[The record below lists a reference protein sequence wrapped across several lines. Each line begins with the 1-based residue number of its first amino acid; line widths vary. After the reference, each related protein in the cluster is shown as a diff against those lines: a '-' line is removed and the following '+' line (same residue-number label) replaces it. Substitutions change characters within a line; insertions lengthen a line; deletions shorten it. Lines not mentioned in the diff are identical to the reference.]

1 MQTNCQML
9 GQLSRSLGMLP
20 LGLIFLPRNES
31 LLEAALNKKKKE
43 KKNSL
48 TFMNRFF
55 LLEETK

>member
-20 LGLIFLPRNES
+20 LSLIFLPRNES